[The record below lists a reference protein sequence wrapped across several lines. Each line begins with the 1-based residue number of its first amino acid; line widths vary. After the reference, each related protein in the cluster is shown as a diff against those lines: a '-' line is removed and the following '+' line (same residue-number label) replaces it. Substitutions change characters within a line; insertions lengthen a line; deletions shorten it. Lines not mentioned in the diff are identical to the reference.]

1 MTSYAFLA
9 AALTIALTPGPA
21 LTYVVLRTV
30 AGGRAEGLASC
41 LGTGLGGLV
50 HLLGASLGLSVLLAQ
65 SPLVFEFFK
74 YLGAA
79 YLVYTGLALLR
90 RQGLSSSAPAV
101 VAQGTR
107 RALIDGIVV
116 EALNVK
122 TALFFLAFLP
132 QFTVPDAPMIAQL
145 VFLGG
150 VFLAICS
157 LVEVTVVLVAHRLL
171 ETSRTRQARA
181 QWLTCVSGFTLM
193 GLGSFLVLESGIS

>member
-21 LTYVVLRTV
+21 LTYVVMRTV

-50 HLLGASLGLSVLLAQ
+50 HLIGASLGLSVLLAQ
-65 SPLVFEFFK
+65 SPLVFEFFR

-79 YLVYTGLALLR
+79 YLVYTGLGLLR
-90 RQGLSSSAPAV
+90 RRGLSSSGPAV

-107 RALIDGIVV
+107 RALIDGMVV

-145 VFLGG
+145 VFLGS

-157 LVEVTVVLVAHRLL
+157 LVEVSVVLLAHRLL
-171 ETSRTRQARA
+171 QAGCTRQARA
-181 QWLTCVSGFTLM
+181 QWLTCISGITLM